1 MAAQRYNPPQQSK
14 GGQVFDV
21 VLLLVLVFLALF
33 LPLWLQIAVPSRVE
47 KLPDGVTYTLK
58 KDDAGNDTD
67 ERVWSG
73 LTWDKLGQNPTM
85 QQQWEKLGYTAESA
99 AVIITQPF
107 EYDIDYIGILIT
119 AVVILGYYLF
129 VLTASKK
136 EYREVIREKFD

>member
-1 MAAQRYNPPQQSK
+1 MAQRYNRPSQSR

>member
-73 LTWDKLGQNPTM
+73 LTWDKLGQNPTIASRFAPT
-85 QQQWEKLGYTAESA
+85 GSR
-99 AVIITQPF
+99 TQA
-107 EYDIDYIGILIT
+107 G
-119 AVVILGYYLF
+119 
-129 VLTASKK
+129 K
-136 EYREVIREKFD
+136 